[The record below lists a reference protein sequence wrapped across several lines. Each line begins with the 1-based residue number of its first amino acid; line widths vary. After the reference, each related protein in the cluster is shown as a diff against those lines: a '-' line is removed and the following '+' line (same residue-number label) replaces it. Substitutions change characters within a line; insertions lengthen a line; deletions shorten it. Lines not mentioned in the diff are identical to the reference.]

1 MALVSDGFRLTV
13 NLVDNGRKTIS
24 KRYQLRGTIYADAAT
39 DATAILG
46 DLNGV
51 TDLAISGYNL
61 SEVFVEDAL
70 TIPTALNAQAENIAK
85 VVIQLATSP
94 LKKATLEIPGPA
106 DTLFVGAPGTANY
119 DVVDTADA
127 LLAAYV
133 EEFETT
139 GSVYISD
146 GEDSAATNAI
156 ISGARV
162 HRRTSLS
169 NPG

>member
-1 MALVSDGFRLTV
+1 MALVSDGWELSV
-13 NLVDNGRKTIS
+13 GLVDNGRKPIQ
-24 KRYQLRGTIYADAAT
+24 KRYQLRAEDATEAAAA
-39 DATAILG
+39 ATAILG

-51 TDLAISGYNL
+51 TDLAISGYRL
-61 SEVFVEDAL
+61 TEVFIEDAL

-85 VVIQLATSP
+85 IVVQLATSP

-106 DTLFVGAPGTANY
+106 DTLFVGAAGTANY

-133 EEFETT
+133 EEFEST
-139 GSVYISD
+139 GSVYLSD
-146 GEDSAATNAI
+146 GEDAATTNAI
-156 ISGARV
+156 ISGRRV
-162 HRRTSLS
+162 HRRTTLS